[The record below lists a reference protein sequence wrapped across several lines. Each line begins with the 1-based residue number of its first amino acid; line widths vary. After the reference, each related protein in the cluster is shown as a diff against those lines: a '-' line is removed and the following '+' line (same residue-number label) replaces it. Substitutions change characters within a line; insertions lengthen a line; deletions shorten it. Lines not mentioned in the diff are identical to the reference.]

1 MLPGRT
7 QEIISMAAITKT
19 QPQRSYR
26 SLLMMSAWGHVIVI
40 LSFLFLYVGK
50 LLDELVGTSPS
61 FMFGLFFLALFA
73 GIGRFYKEAWLKRK
87 DV

>member
-1 MLPGRT
+1 
-7 QEIISMAAITKT
+7 MAAITKT
-19 QPQRSYR
+19 REQKSYR
-26 SLLMMSAWGHVIVI
+26 SVLIMSAWGYVIVI
-40 LSFLFLYVGK
+40 LSFLFLYAGK

-73 GIGRFYKEAWLKRK
+73 GIGRFYREAWLKRK

>member
-1 MLPGRT
+1 
-7 QEIISMAAITKT
+7 MAAITKT
-19 QPQRSYR
+19 QQQRSYR
-26 SLLMMSAWGHVIVI
+26 SVLIMSVWGHVIVI

>member
-1 MLPGRT
+1 
-7 QEIISMAAITKT
+7 MATTTRIQQQKT
-19 QPQRSYR
+19 YR
-26 SLLMMSAWGHVIVI
+26 SVLIMSAWGHVIVI